1 MTKQKSAVTL
11 ATPLTLEAAEDGVKI
26 KFKNMAKGFVIC
38 AVNGG
43 DGDCVRIDAGAT
55 RSITLKRAG
64 DKAALYGN
72 NDSYYGWNGKRFV
85 CSNVACSAPCYV
97 YGNIMSLVACD
108 IFRHDIFKYVKG
120 LYGDATF
127 YGLFKDNAFIM
138 NKKGAELFL
147 PATTLTSE
155 CYRYMFSGC
164 TGLTKAPALPAKRL
178 ASNCYG
184 FMFQG
189 CTSLK
194 SAPLLPAKRLA
205 EWCYNHMF
213 YGCRSLAKKPF
224 LPAKRLPEFCYYKM
238 LGGTKFSDA
247 GCK

>member
-26 KFKNMAKGFVIC
+26 KFKNMAKGFVACSI
-38 AVNGG
+38 NGG
-43 DGDCVRIDAGAT
+43 DGGCKKIEAGAT
-55 RSITLKRAG
+55 RTITLKRAG
-64 DKAALYGN
+64 DKAAFYGV
-72 NDSYYGWNGKRFV
+72 NDTYYNWNGKSFV
-85 CSNVACSAPCYV
+85 YSNIACSAPCYV
-97 YGNIMSLVACD
+97 YGNIMSLVYYAD
-108 IFRHDIFKYVKG
+108 TFKNAKE
-120 LYGDATF
+120 LCASQTF
-127 YGLFKDNAFIM
+127 YGLFMDNAFIR
-138 NKKGAELFL
+138 NKEGAELFL
-147 PATTLTSE
+147 PATTLMPE

-164 TGLTKAPALPAKRL
+164 TGLTKAPALPAKKL
-178 ASNCYG
+178 EDNCYG

-189 CTSLK
+189 CSSLK
-194 SAPLLPAKRLA
+194 SAPFLPAKRLA

-238 LGGTKFSDA
+238 LDGTKFSEA